1 MVSVV
6 AAMMVLRCATGEASD
21 MPEASSHAGTAL
33 AVLEGLNGKP
43 LRMMYDA
50 YQSYADAAHPIR
62 MMAGNS
68 DQFLRAWTASPFASP
83 FARMAAFC
91 EVVQVAGFT
100 HLRPD
105 YAITQVKTPNGDMA
119 AVQETLVLETPFC
132 DLLRFAREDSE
143 HRPKVL
149 LVAPMSGHFAT
160 LLRGTIKTLLR
171 DFDVYVTDWK
181 NARDVPLKAGAFTFD
196 DFTAHIIDFLHHL
209 GPNSHVVAVCQP
221 TVATLAAVSIMAA
234 RKDPAQPAS
243 MTLMAGPIDTR
254 ISPTKVNELATSKPI
269 EWFREKMIGA
279 VPKGQI
285 GAGRRVYPGFLQLA
299 AFMSMNAERHM
310 KSFVDMYK
318 ARVAGESAKADQ
330 IRTFYEEY
338 FAIMDLDADFYL
350 QTVET
355 VFQTC
360 ALPRGELTFQG
371 ELVNPGAIRK
381 TFLLTV
387 EGEKD
392 DICAVGQTLAAQD
405 LCSGLRPYM
414 KSHYMQPGVG
424 HYGVFNGK
432 RWDNQ
437 IYPVLRDH
445 IQSSL

>member
-1 MVSVV
+1 
-6 AAMMVLRCATGEASD
+6 
-21 MPEASSHAGTAL
+21 MPKT
-33 AVLEGLNGKP
+33 LNGPLAQRLLGHKGKP
-43 LRMMYDA
+43 GYRSGMMYDA

-68 DQFLRAWTASPFASP
+68 GQLLRAFTATPFASP

-100 HLRPD
+100 HMRPD
-105 YAITQVKTPNGDMA
+105 YAITEVKTPNGDVA
-119 AVQETLVLETPFC
+119 QVRESPALATPFC
-132 DLLRFAREDSE
+132 TLLRFSRDDFEQ
-143 HRPKVL
+143 RPKVL

-171 DFDVYVTDWK
+171 DFEVYVTDWR
-181 NARDVPLKAGAFTFD
+181 NARDVPLTAGAFTLD
-196 DFTAHIIDFLHHL
+196 DFTAHIIDFLQFL
-209 GPNSHVVAVCQP
+209 GPNSHLVAVCQP
-221 TVATLAAVSIMAA
+221 TVAALAAVSIMAA

-254 ISPTKVNELATSKPI
+254 IAPTKVNELATSKPI
-269 EWFREKMIGA
+269 EWFREKMIGV

-299 AFMSMNAERHM
+299 AFMSMNVQRHT
-310 KSFVDMYK
+310 KSFVDMFQ
-318 ARVAGESAKADQ
+318 ARVAGDSAKADQ
-330 IRTFYEEY
+330 IRAFYEEY

-350 QTVET
+350 QTVES

-360 ALPRGELTFQG
+360 ALPKGELTFQG
-371 ELVNPGAIRK
+371 ELVDPKAIRK

-405 LCSGLRPYM
+405 LCSSLRPYM